1 MGKRDSSA
9 LSKNSFRITFPKA
22 AISVPVRVVWQHD
35 SESNRLCGATVP
47 EEWLLHWRHLVDS
60 VA

>member
-1 MGKRDSSA
+1 
-9 LSKNSFRITFPKA
+9 
-22 AISVPVRVVWQHD
+22 VRVVWQHD